1 MPQEVEG
8 VVQSQSAYDAIATAG
23 AGTSSLRGQSPAAAP
38 NSLRLICLLVLFLL
52 PVYHLLIVS
61 ADTD

>member
-23 AGTSSLRGQSPAAAP
+23 AGTSSSHGQSPAAAAAP
-38 NSLRLICLLVLFLL
+38 
-52 PVYHLLIVS
+52 
-61 ADTD
+61 T